1 MTADRERASA
11 DVDFDIGQRLR
22 FLQIDEDTRA
32 ALAEFRPV
40 LERELPGIIAEF
52 YRHMEKNSDLSRLF
66 DGRAGMSRAQEAQ
79 LRHWMDLF
87 SGRFDETFFRS
98 AVRIGFTHSRIGL
111 DIRWY
116 IGGYAFT
123 LNRLSAA
130 VAAAFQSRLRPQ
142 QARAALTRVLRAVN
156 QVVLLDMD
164 LVITT
169 YMAETQARHQRELNL
184 LAERFEGSV
193 ASVVDGVA
201 SASTELEAS
210 ARTMAAGAD
219 HTSEQV
225 LEVSGVSR
233 RAAENIR
240 GVASSAE
247 ELAASIQ
254 EIGRQVSQSARI
266 ASAAR
271 GQAERTNQTVQGL
284 VEASQKIG
292 EVVALINEIAGQTNL
307 LALNA
312 TIEAARVGEAGKGF
326 AVVAHEVKA
335 LATQTARATED
346 IRTQIE
352 QIRSVTGEAVSA
364 IREIG
369 GTIEEI
375 DAITSAIAS
384 AVDQQ
389 NSATQDISGNIHR
402 VAAGTAEMHVT
413 MDEVGQAAGETRE
426 GAGQVLVAAGELSGQ
441 AERLRG
447 ATRDFVHAIR
457 SA

>member
-1 MTADRERASA
+1 MTADRKNASA
-11 DVDFDIGQRLR
+11 EVDFDVKERLR
-22 FLQIDEDTRA
+22 FLQIDDATKA

-40 LERELPGIIAEF
+40 LERDLPGIIAEF
-52 YRHMEKNSDLSRLF
+52 YRHLEQNAGLTGLF
-66 DGRAGMSRAQEAQ
+66 QGREGMKRAQDAQ
-79 LRHWMDLF
+79 LRHWLDLF

-98 AVRIGFTHSRIGL
+98 ATRIGFTHARIGL
-111 DIRWY
+111 DVRWY

-130 VAAAFQSRLRPQ
+130 AVGAFQSRLRPR
-142 QARAALTRVLRAVN
+142 QAQDTLARVLRAIN
-156 QVVLLDMD
+156 QIVMLDMD

-169 YMAETQARHQRELNL
+169 YMAETEASHQRERAL
-184 LAERFEGSV
+184 LADRFEGSV
-193 ASVVDGVA
+193 SSVVDGVA

-210 ARTMAAGAD
+210 ARSMSAGAR
-219 HTSEQV
+219 HTSQQV
-225 LEVSGVSR
+225 LSVSDISSQ
-233 RAAENIR
+233 AAENIR
-240 GVASSAE
+240 DVAASAE

-254 EIGRQVSQSARI
+254 EIGRQVGQSARI
-266 ASAAR
+266 ATAAR

-335 LATQTARATED
+335 LATQTARATDD
-346 IRTQIE
+346 IRLQIE

-375 DAITSAIAS
+375 DTITSAIAA

-389 NSATQDISGNIHR
+389 NSATQDISANIHR
-402 VAAGTAEMHVT
+402 VAAGTTEMNGT
-413 MDEVGQAAGETRE
+413 ITDLGQVAGETGD
-426 GAGQVLVAAGELSGQ
+426 GAGQVLDAAGELSRQ
-441 AERLRG
+441 AESLRS